1 MGFFTLTGDITDFT
15 PYPVSKFSKYQ
26 VILEPIDSPQ
36 IVGQSMY
43 TTLAVGRINDDGEIV
58 AQDGVS
64 PLEAY
69 TEDGLLY
76 AFRTLPELFPR
87 VVFDAPPGHGPLLE
101 GRRRVVG
108 QSDTGAWVSS
118 R

>member
-87 VVFDAPPGHGPLLE
+87 VVFDAPP
-101 GRRRVVG
+101 
-108 QSDTGAWVSS
+108 AWTAS
-118 R
+118 